1 MNLGITNS
9 YALLVGRL
17 RREPG
22 QPYPTYLW
30 TVREKATVKLTYEQY
45 QRRLNLSGDT
55 WVRECVTEGCVD
67 DHEEHAAADG
77 TKRRLLSL
85 SQSLMYLR
93 TIWNTHSNRL
103 PLFRESGWASQ
114 SDSDSERQNGKRITW
129 MRATVD
135 SRASPPPHSSPGEF
149 ISFVLQL
156 PLASIMRVIY
166 FQLHSNPILN
176 HAKCSLLAVRETCP
190 IASPK
195 FILNLQSN
203 GCV

>member
-22 QPYPTYLW
+22 QPALRLTYEQY
-30 TVREKATVKLTYEQY
+30 EKATLQLTYEQY
-45 QRRLNLSGDT
+45 QKETEFIQVDT

-77 TKRRLLSL
+77 TKRRLLSFEPVL
-85 SQSLMYLR
+85 DVSSDNLKHRDQQVAS
-93 TIWNTHSNRL
+93 
-103 PLFRESGWASQ
+103 FQGESGWASQ
-114 SDSDSERQNGKRITW
+114 SDSDSERQKGKRITW

-135 SRASPPPHSSPGEF
+135 FRASPPPHSSPGEF
-149 ISFVLQL
+149 NICTA
-156 PLASIMRVIY
+156 ASNSVHNESV
-166 FQLHSNPILN
+166 FSTAFKSILN

-190 IASPK
+190 LSLPK
-195 FILNLQSN
+195 VYLL
-203 GCV
+203 C